1 MRERYVYV
9 GVRKDVRGWKGG
21 VEGGRDGMEKWR
33 EGGERIIKSD
43 SRI

>member
-21 VEGGRDGMEKWR
+21 VEGGREGWNGGKG
-33 EGGERIIKSD
+33 GGEDNKK
-43 SRI
+43 